1 MSWEKSKKK
10 YLEEKQDLD
19 RTYKSSRVT
28 NEVQKMNN
36 AVQRYVN
43 RAGISLNPDKNVDY
57 NEAQRIFDRLTNGI
71 RSYSSLN
78 SRVSKDISNMAG
90 DNDVRNKLRQVG
102 DLRNDIVS
110 LERELKGLKH
120 DYEVSKTRQDNV
132 ERPRED
138 ISFYQGFS
146 SRIGFS
152 KPLHKLSVPFL
163 MGFGFLLLFLSGLML
178 REFFSKPSGYATSI
192 PAYNTGGVM
201 ALFTDSRF
209 YAVAGGAV
217 LVFTVAIVMA
227 LSGKLGKTLK

>member
-1 MSWEKSKKK
+1 MSWEKMKKN
-10 YLEEKQDLD
+10 YLEEKQNLD
-19 RTYKSSRVT
+19 RTYQSSKVSA
-28 NEVQKMNN
+28 EVQKMNA

-43 RAGISLNPDKNVDY
+43 RAGISLNPDNNVDY
-57 NEAQRIFDRLTNGI
+57 NEAQQIFSWLTKGMN
-71 RSYSSLN
+71 SYNSLN
-78 SRVSKDISNMAG
+78 SRVSQDIRNMAG

-110 LERELKGLKH
+110 LERELNGLKH
-120 DYEVSKTRQDNV
+120 DYEVSRTRQDNV
-132 ERPRED
+132 EKPRED

-146 SRIGFS
+146 SKVGFT

-163 MGFGFLLLFLSGLML
+163 LGFGFLLLFLSGLML
-178 REFFSKPSGYATSI
+178 REFFSKPAGMAANVA
-192 PAYNTGGVM
+192 AYNTGGVM